1 LDDNDDGSRQN
12 VKSQPTSPKVRKM
25 YGYTRAATTTV
36 QLSQKYVSAAAFSAL
51 DQQHD
56 PLQQPQP
63 SSISPV
69 VTQVYATV
77 FQQQQQPPQQPKAL
91 RVQKVQV
98 QQRIKN

>member
-1 LDDNDDGSRQN
+1 
-12 VKSQPTSPKVRKM
+12 M

-36 QLSQKYVSAAAFSAL
+36 QVSQKHVSTTVFSSL
-51 DQQHD
+51 GKQHE
-56 PLQQPQP
+56 PHQQPQP

-69 VTQVYATV
+69 VTQVYATSRSSTAKAAV